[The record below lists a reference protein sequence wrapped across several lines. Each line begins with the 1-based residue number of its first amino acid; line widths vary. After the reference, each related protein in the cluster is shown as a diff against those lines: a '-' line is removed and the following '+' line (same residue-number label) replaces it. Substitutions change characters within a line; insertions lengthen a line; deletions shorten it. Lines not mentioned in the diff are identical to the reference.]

1 MAAGEASLA
10 FSELELQRIEGVLA
24 PFCRRRSP
32 AHARD
37 QVRTEYRVQGHEV
50 LIVEVRVVWDDPTR
64 WTELGVAKLKFNRKT
79 GEWKLFWQRASL
91 KWEMCRPLL
100 ANRDLTVLVAEID
113 RAPHGC
119 FFG

>member
-1 MAAGEASLA
+1 LA

-24 PFCRRRSP
+24 RFCRRRSP

-37 QVRTEYRVQGHEV
+37 QVRTEYRVKGHEV

-64 WTELGVAKLKFNRKT
+64 WTELGVAKLKSNRET
-79 GEWKLFWQRASL
+79 GVWKLYWQRASL
-91 KWEMCRPLL
+91 KWQAYEPL
-100 ANRDLTVLVAEID
+100 AESRDLAVLVAEVD
-113 RAPHGC
+113 RDPHGC

>member
-1 MAAGEASLA
+1 LV
-10 FSELELQRIEGVLA
+10 FSEIELKRIEGIVA

-37 QVRTEYRVQGHEV
+37 QVRTEYRVKGHEV

-91 KWEMCRPLL
+91 KWQVYEPL
-100 ANRDLTVLVAEID
+100 AESRDLAVLVGEVD
-113 RAPHGC
+113 RDRHGC